1 MKYVLFNPEKKWMQF
16 LICIIVWDEKTAKNH
31 QSCVKM
37 KETTLE
43 VDQNEG
49 EHHQNEGQVGGASEW
64 EGEKW
69 KRRDE
74 GWKCTKRENV
84 KVK

>member
-1 MKYVLFNPEKKWMQF
+1 
-16 LICIIVWDEKTAKNH
+16 
-31 QSCVKM
+31 M

-64 EGEKW
+64 EGEK
-69 KRRDE
+69 
-74 GWKCTKRENV
+74 
-84 KVK
+84 